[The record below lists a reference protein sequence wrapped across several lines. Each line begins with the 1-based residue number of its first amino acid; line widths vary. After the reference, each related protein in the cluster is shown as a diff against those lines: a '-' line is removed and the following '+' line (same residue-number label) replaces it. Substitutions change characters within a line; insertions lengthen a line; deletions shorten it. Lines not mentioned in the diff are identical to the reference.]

1 GDGLLAVLDPHRRGF
16 EFAERAEGVQRQDH
30 HRLAAH
36 QRRGEGF
43 VRQAVTEFAAMSAR
57 IPIDREKIAEFCRR
71 WKITEFALFGSVLRD
86 DFRPDSDVDVLVTFA
101 PDTRYSLF
109 DLVHMQD
116 ELKQIFGR
124 EVDLVERKAVER
136 SENYIRRKHILSSV
150 EPVYVA

>member
-1 GDGLLAVLDPHRRGF
+1 
-16 EFAERAEGVQRQDH
+16 
-30 HRLAAH
+30 
-36 QRRGEGF
+36 
-43 VRQAVTEFAAMSAR
+43 MSAR

-101 PDTRYSLF
+101 PDARYSLF

-136 SENYIRRKHILSSV
+136 SENYIRRKYILTSI
-150 EPVYVA
+150 EPIKILRDERR